1 MTNDKLAELLKW
13 WCVLSFGVL
22 IGMAFVDWLELL
34 K

>member
-1 MTNDKLAELLKW
+1 MTNDKLAEILKW

-22 IGMAFVDWLELL
+22 IGMAVINWLELL

>member
-1 MTNDKLAELLKW
+1 MTNDRLAEILKW

-22 IGMAFVDWLELL
+22 IGMALLDCLEFL